1 MQLTFNVNKQTLNRS
16 DDEFPASGSKE
27 YLTAKFTFSDD
38 WNGTTKTAVFSRN
51 SLVFNQ
57 ILDENGECKVPH
69 DIIVSNGAVI
79 SVFGTYGTKR
89 ITTTPLFVRID
100 SSGYIEGNTPEPPTP
115 TVYEQIIGKLDEVKA
130 DIPNVPGW
138 ALEHDKPEYTAAEVG
153 ALPDTTNIPD
163 VPTWAMQ
170 SEKPAYTASEVGAL
184 PDTTQ
189 IPNVPSWALQ
199 STKPTYT
206 ASEVGALPDAADDN
220 LVHKTGVE
228 TIAGEKTF
236 TDNVEAPN
244 LIGGNTAYGGTIVDN
259 LNTITKNGFYT
270 CYGAATGAPNSSNS
284 WFIIHQNSNAGTI
297 SAMQKGIA
305 FGDNSITYERKKVDN
320 VWKSWVLQVSRSEF
334 DNVEK
339 NTHDDVLTTALTNTL
354 SYPFNNSIK
363 LISLPSNKNN
373 TNYTIFTEIVSYSGG
388 FVGDIVI
395 SEKMLNGF
403 KIASTGSATTVN
415 LKLYIKGGV
424 Y

>member
-1 MQLTFNVNKQTLNRS
+1 MQLTFNVNKQTLTRS

-27 YLTAKFTFSDD
+27 YLTAKFIFSDD

-69 DIIVSNGAVI
+69 DIIVSNGSVI
-79 SVFGTYGTKR
+79 SVFGTDGTKR

-100 SSGYIEGNTPEPPTP
+100 SSGYIEGSTPEPPTP

-130 DIPNVPGW
+130 DIPDVPLW
-138 ALEHDKPEYTAAEVG
+138 ALEPDKPEYTAAEVG
-153 ALPDTTNIPD
+153 ALPDT
-163 VPTWAMQ
+163 
-170 SEKPAYTASEVGAL
+170 
-184 PDTTQ
+184 
-189 IPNVPSWALQ
+189 
-199 STKPTYT
+199 
-206 ASEVGALPDAADDN
+206 ADSN
-220 LVHKTGVE
+220 FVHKTGAE
-228 TIAGEKTF
+228 TIAGEKVF
-236 TDNVEAPN
+236 TDNVTAPN
-244 LIGGNTAYGGTIVDN
+244 LIGGNTNYGGTIVDN

-270 CYGAATGAPNSSNS
+270 CYGAATGAPNSSSS
-284 WFIIHQNSNAGTI
+284 WFVIHQNSNAGTI
-297 SAMQKGIA
+297 SATQRGVA
-305 FGDNSITYERKKVDN
+305 YGDNSIVFERKKVDG
-320 VWKSWVLQVSRSEF
+320 VWKTWELQVSRSEF